1 MSERDDTNFEFLGSD
16 DERVRRLGEQAE
28 RYVHTDPESCLFKLR
43 LMIET
48 MAHRLAELDRPD
60 LVSKDLA
67 KMLRNLQRSGIMPRR
82 TADLMHAIRR
92 DGNAAVHGKPMP
104 APTAMRR
111 LRDAHRLAGWFVGIV
126 QRGSAARAGKFVPP
140 ARPMPIDEA
149 AAAAIERAEQL
160 EADIERQRAETREA
174 LVLFGEGFDPEV
186 DGARIVAELEALDRI
201 ADAAGEPM
209 VDADSVS
216 LVMAMEL
223 EQLLAHPRLGLT
235 VQQARGVASGE
246 LQAVRAELERRE
258 AHYEAERSAIAG
270 ATQVHPD

>member
-1 MSERDDTNFEFLGSD
+1 MSESDATNFAFLGAD

-48 MAHRLAELDRPD
+48 MARRLAELDRPD

-67 KMLRNLQRSGIMPRR
+67 KMLRNLQRSGLMPRR

-111 LRDAHRLAGWFVGIV
+111 LRDAHRLAGWFVGMV
-126 QRGSAARAGKFVPP
+126 QRGSDAKAGKFVPP
-140 ARPMPIDEA
+140 GRPVPVDEA

-174 LVLFGEGFDPEV
+174 LVLFGEGFDPDV
-186 DGARIVAELEALDRI
+186 DGARTVAELEALDRI

-223 EQLLAHPRLGLT
+223 EQLLAHPRLGMSL
-235 VQQARGVASGE
+235 QQARVAAADE
-246 LQAVRAELERRE
+246 LAAVRADLERRE
-258 AHYEAERSAIAG
+258 AFYEAERAAIAG
-270 ATQVHPD
+270 ATQSKHD